1 MNADRSQSRSG
12 GPSVKRRRADRA
24 GRSAEALCALALRL
38 TGHHILARR
47 FRTPVGELDIVARK
61 GPVLAFIEVKARA
74 SFALAAESIAARQ
87 RQRVER
93 AAGAYLAAHPALARL
108 DPRFDAMLVAPWR
121 WPRHLRDAWRP

>member
-1 MNADRSQSRSG
+1 MNPARAKGRG
-12 GPSVKRRRADRA
+12 GAPSEKRQRANRA
-24 GRSAEALCALALRL
+24 GRSAEALCTLALRL
-38 TGHHILARR
+38 AGYRILARR

-61 GPVLAFIEVKARA
+61 GRVLAFIEVKARA
-74 SFALAAESIAARQ
+74 DLTLAAESITARQ

-108 DPRFDAMLVAPWR
+108 DSRFDAMLVAPWR